1 MDAAPNTAVEIVA
14 LTKQYSVDIPPA
26 VDQIDLRIASGSYC
40 CLLGPSG
47 CGKSTTLRM
56 IAGHETVT
64 HGDILLENRNITRL
78 PAAARG
84 TAMMF
89 QSFALFPHLS
99 ALDNVAFSLK
109 MKGVAKAERHR
120 RAAELLERVAMGHL
134 AQRKPAELSGGQQ
147 QRVALARALITEPK
161 VLLLDE
167 PLSAL
172 DPFLRV
178 QMRAELRR
186 WQKELGLTFIHV
198 THSQEEAMA
207 LADTMVV
214 MNHGLIEQVGSPHQ
228 VYNFPTS
235 EFVARFMGGH
245 NVLQTEAGAIAVRND
260 HMQIAPASQ
269 HADTPGLAATI
280 TDVEYQGTYVLLGL
294 QLADAPPA
302 MKSVAVLLHESDFL
316 ARPFELGQPVR
327 LSWDEAHVRPL
338 QPGAQRPT
346 PRQTQQPKARRDE
359 LAAMA
364 A

>member
-1 MDAAPNTAVEIVA
+1 MNVPASPSAAAIEVVG
-14 LTKQYSVDIPPA
+14 LTKRFGQGAPA
-26 VDQIDLRIASGSYC
+26 VDNFNLRIASGSYC

-56 IAGHETVT
+56 IAGHESVSS
-64 HGDILLENRNITRL
+64 GDVLLENRNITAL

-89 QSFALFPHLS
+89 QSFALFPHLN

-109 MKGVAKAERHR
+109 MKGMGKDERHQK
-120 RAAELLERVAMGHL
+120 AQQLLERVAMGHL
-134 AQRKPAELSGGQQ
+134 AQRKPGELSGGQQ
-147 QRVALARALITEPK
+147 QRVALARALITQPR

-172 DPFLRV
+172 DPFLRI

-214 MNHGLIEQVGSPHQ
+214 MNHGLIEQVGSPHE
-228 VYNFPTS
+228 VYNRPTS

-245 NVLQTEAGAIAVRND
+245 NVI
-260 HMQIAPASQ
+260 
-269 HADTPGLAATI
+269 DTPAGKIGVRTDQILLTPLGQAQPDGLHNKRAVI

-294 QLADAPPA
+294 QNPGTTTTAQTTAELSVMLSEAAYAQQPHALGDTVQLSWAADA
-302 MKSVAVLLHESDFL
+302 
-316 ARPFELGQPVR
+316 
-327 LSWDEAHVRPL
+327 AHPL
-338 QPGAQRPT
+338 RA
-346 PRQTQQPKARRDE
+346 
-359 LAAMA
+359 
-364 A
+364 